1 MANSNTTTFLK
12 GISIQTVFTLIMGI
26 LEMVVFSVLSRLLTK
41 SDFGYYAALMGV
53 IAISQAVSE
62 AGLGSAIVQN
72 KSSNERYVG
81 TAFTLSVSLGV
92 LITGLLWLFAPT
104 ISTLIADS
112 TIVTPLRILSLVLI
126 FNSFISVGNA
136 LLYRDLDFKRIG
148 ILQCISYVISATIGI
163 IMAYLG
169 LGIWSI
175 VVYTVLY
182 VFLNALLLFV
192 LLPSRPS
199 LGIHR
204 EYIGGIFSFGG
215 WLTLSSLLNNFTQQI
230 DKLLLSKLLSVEALG
245 AYNRPSGFVSTISTK
260 INSIFDTVLFPM
272 LSSIQDEHNR
282 IIDVY
287 YRAIVLLNSFSVI
300 LFSVFFF
307 NAELIISI
315 FFGKNW
321 LDLVPVLQIIS
332 ISLVFSIDGRLVDC
346 FFRSLNLVRI
356 GFYIRLVGAIIML
369 IGIIVGARFG
379 IIGVA
384 ASIVIS
390 NVLIIVIKMV
400 VLNKKIHASLRTMCL
415 LWIKALK
422 PAIPIFIVGFVFLL
436 FFSGSILYSI
446 FFACIFCLILF
457 FEFIIYPN
465 SVGQEYI
472 TYIYPSI
479 HSIILKLGL
488 KKGNE

>member
-315 FFGKNW
+315 FFW
-321 LDLVPVLQIIS
+321 EEL
-332 ISLVFSIDGRLVDC
+332 
-346 FFRSLNLVRI
+346 
-356 GFYIRLVGAIIML
+356 A
-369 IGIIVGARFG
+369 
-379 IIGVA
+379 
-384 ASIVIS
+384 
-390 NVLIIVIKMV
+390 
-400 VLNKKIHASLRTMCL
+400 
-415 LWIKALK
+415 
-422 PAIPIFIVGFVFLL
+422 
-436 FFSGSILYSI
+436 
-446 FFACIFCLILF
+446 
-457 FEFIIYPN
+457 
-465 SVGQEYI
+465 
-472 TYIYPSI
+472 
-479 HSIILKLGL
+479 
-488 KKGNE
+488 

>member
-1 MANSNTTTFLK
+1 M
-12 GISIQTVFTLIMGI
+12 
-26 LEMVVFSVLSRLLTK
+26 
-41 SDFGYYAALMGV
+41 
-53 IAISQAVSE
+53 
-62 AGLGSAIVQN
+62 
-72 KSSNERYVG
+72 
-81 TAFTLSVSLGV
+81 
-92 LITGLLWLFAPT
+92 
-104 ISTLIADS
+104 
-112 TIVTPLRILSLVLI
+112 
-126 FNSFISVGNA
+126 
-136 LLYRDLDFKRIG
+136 
-148 ILQCISYVISATIGI
+148 
-163 IMAYLG
+163 
-169 LGIWSI
+169 
-175 VVYTVLY
+175 
-182 VFLNALLLFV
+182 
-192 LLPSRPS
+192 
-199 LGIHR
+199 
-204 EYIGGIFSFGG
+204 
-215 WLTLSSLLNNFTQQI
+215 
-230 DKLLLSKLLSVEALG
+230 
-245 AYNRPSGFVSTISTK
+245 
-260 INSIFDTVLFPM
+260 
-272 LSSIQDEHNR
+272 
-282 IIDVY
+282 
-287 YRAIVLLNSFSVI
+287 
-300 LFSVFFF
+300 
-307 NAELIISI
+307 
-315 FFGKNW
+315 
-321 LDLVPVLQIIS
+321 LQIIS

>member
-245 AYNRPSGFVSTISTK
+245 A
-260 INSIFDTVLFPM
+260 
-272 LSSIQDEHNR
+272 
-282 IIDVY
+282 
-287 YRAIVLLNSFSVI
+287 
-300 LFSVFFF
+300 
-307 NAELIISI
+307 
-315 FFGKNW
+315 
-321 LDLVPVLQIIS
+321 
-332 ISLVFSIDGRLVDC
+332 
-346 FFRSLNLVRI
+346 
-356 GFYIRLVGAIIML
+356 
-369 IGIIVGARFG
+369 
-379 IIGVA
+379 
-384 ASIVIS
+384 
-390 NVLIIVIKMV
+390 
-400 VLNKKIHASLRTMCL
+400 
-415 LWIKALK
+415 
-422 PAIPIFIVGFVFLL
+422 
-436 FFSGSILYSI
+436 
-446 FFACIFCLILF
+446 
-457 FEFIIYPN
+457 
-465 SVGQEYI
+465 
-472 TYIYPSI
+472 
-479 HSIILKLGL
+479 
-488 KKGNE
+488 